1 MSSERCQ
8 RSEVR
13 AQRAARGAELRRATP
28 APEASNTDSYA
39 AALALLQDRRL
50 VVLTGAGVSTDSGI
64 PDYRSPGSPSR
75 QPMTY
80 QQFISGPQER
90 QRYWA
95 RSHLGW
101 RRMGSAVP
109 NAGHRALAAIEPEL
123 LITQNVDGLHEQAA
137 PELASSGRIVTLH
150 GRVADVICLSC
161 RTLSPRRD
169 LQERMEALNAGWAEA
184 HADVETRP
192 DGDVALEETQD
203 FVVPD
208 CEICGGILK
217 PDVVFFGENV
227 PKDRVARCMAAV
239 DALAEPESLELRGER
254 HEGEG
259 VLLVA
264 GSSLAVMSGYRFV
277 RRAAKAGIPV
287 IIVNRGAT
295 RGDGEA
301 AYKLEVG
308 TSEFL
313 TTLASRRT

>member
-1 MSSERCQ
+1 MTL
-8 RSEVR
+8 
-13 AQRAARGAELRRATP
+13 APGAIAE
-28 APEASNTDSYA
+28 DSYA

-64 PDYRSPGSPSR
+64 PDYRSPGSPAR

-80 QQFISGPQER
+80 QQFVSGPQER

-109 NAGHRALAAIEPEL
+109 NAGHRALAAIDPEL

-137 PELASSGRIVTLH
+137 PELARSGRIVPLH

-161 RTLSPRRD
+161 RTLSPRRA

-227 PKDRVARCMAAV
+227 PKDRVTRCMDAV
-239 DALAEPESLELRGER
+239 DALAEESSDSELRGER
-254 HEGEG
+254 HEGKG

-287 IIVNRGAT
+287 VIVNRGAT

-301 AYKLEVG
+301 TYKLEVG

-313 TTLASRRT
+313 TEVASRRA

>member
-1 MSSERCQ
+1 MTL
-8 RSEVR
+8 
-13 AQRAARGAELRRATP
+13 AA
-28 APEASNTDSYA
+28 EAITEDSYE

-109 NAGHRALAAIEPEL
+109 NAGHRALATIDPEL

-137 PELASSGRIVTLH
+137 PELARSGRIVTLH
-150 GRVADVICLSC
+150 GRVVDVICLSC
-161 RTLSPRRD
+161 RTVSPRRD
-169 LQERMEALNAGWAEA
+169 LQVRMEALNAGWAEA
-184 HADVETRP
+184 HADVESRP

-227 PKDRVARCMAAV
+227 PKDRVARCMDAV
-239 DALAEPESLELRGER
+239 DALAMDPGASELRGER
-254 HEGEG
+254 HEGKG

-287 IIVNRGAT
+287 VIVNRGAT

-301 AYKLEVG
+301 TYKLEVG

-313 TTLASRRT
+313 TALSSRRA

>member
-1 MSSERCQ
+1 M
-8 RSEVR
+8 
-13 AQRAARGAELRRATP
+13 
-28 APEASNTDSYA
+28 
-39 AALALLQDRRL
+39 
-50 VVLTGAGVSTDSGI
+50 TGAGVSTDSGI

-109 NAGHRALAAIEPEL
+109 NAGHRALTLIEPEL
-123 LITQNVDGLHEQAA
+123 LITQNVDGLHEQAS
-137 PELASSGRIVTLH
+137 PELARSGRIVPLH
-150 GRVADVICLSC
+150 GRVADVVCLSC
-161 RTLSPRRD
+161 RTVSPRRE
-169 LQERMEALNAGWAEA
+169 LQERMEVLNAGWAEA
-184 HADVETRP
+184 HADVESRP

-227 PKDRVARCMAAV
+227 PKDRVARCMEAV
-239 DALAEPESLELRGER
+239 DAIAGR
-254 HEGEG
+254 G

-277 RRAAKAGIPV
+277 RRAAKAGTPV
-287 IIVNRGAT
+287 VIVNRGAT

-301 AYKLEVG
+301 TYKLEVG

-313 TTLASRRT
+313 TTVAQSRSGASGRA

>member
-1 MSSERCQ
+1 MT
-8 RSEVR
+8 
-13 AQRAARGAELRRATP
+13 L
-28 APEASNTDSYA
+28 APEASSTDSYA
-39 AALALLQDRRL
+39 EALALLQDRRL

-75 QPMTY
+75 QPMTF

-109 NAGHRALAAIEPEL
+109 NAGHRALAAIDPEL

-161 RTLSPRRD
+161 RTVSPRRD

-239 DALAEPESLELRGER
+239 DALAEPGPGAQTRDER
-254 HEGEG
+254 HEGKG

-287 IIVNRGAT
+287 VIVNRGAT
-295 RGDGEA
+295 RGDAEA
-301 AYKLEVG
+301 TYKLEVG

-313 TTLASRRT
+313 TTLASRRA

>member
-1 MSSERCQ
+1 MT
-8 RSEVR
+8 
-13 AQRAARGAELRRATP
+13 L

-39 AALALLQDRRL
+39 EALALLQDRRL

-101 RRMGSAVP
+101 RRMGTAVP
-109 NAGHRALAAIEPEL
+109 NSGHRALAAIEPEL

-169 LQERMEALNAGWAEA
+169 LQERMEALNAGWAEP

-239 DALAEPESLELRGER
+239 DALAGPESLELRDER
-254 HEGEG
+254 QEGKG

-287 IIVNRGAT
+287 VIVNRGAT

-313 TTLASRRT
+313 TTLASRRA

>member
-1 MSSERCQ
+1 MT
-8 RSEVR
+8 
-13 AQRAARGAELRRATP
+13 L

-75 QPMTY
+75 QPMTF

-109 NAGHRALAAIEPEL
+109 NAGHRALAAIDPEL

-239 DALAEPESLELRGER
+239 DALAEPGGLEIRDEP
-254 HEGEG
+254 HEGKG

-287 IIVNRGAT
+287 VIVNRGAT

-301 AYKLEVG
+301 TYKLEVG
-308 TSEFL
+308 TSDFL
-313 TTLASRRT
+313 TTLAQSRFRGSGRA

>member
-1 MSSERCQ
+1 MT
-8 RSEVR
+8 
-13 AQRAARGAELRRATP
+13 L
-28 APEASNTDSYA
+28 ASASTTDSYA
-39 AALALLQDRRL
+39 AALALLRDRRL

-64 PDYRSPGSPSR
+64 PDYRSPGSPAR
-75 QPMTY
+75 QPMTF

-109 NAGHRALAAIEPEL
+109 NAGHRAIAGIDPDL
-123 LITQNVDGLHEQAA
+123 LITQNVDGLHEQAT
-137 PELASSGRIVTLH
+137 PELARSGRIVALH

-161 RTLSPRRD
+161 RTITPRRD
-169 LQERMEALNAGWAEA
+169 LQERMESLNAGWAEA
-184 HADVETRP
+184 HADVESRP
-192 DGDVALEETQD
+192 DGDVALEETED

-208 CEICGGILK
+208 CESCGGILK

-227 PKDRVARCMAAV
+227 PKDRVARCMDAV
-239 DALAEPESLELRGER
+239 DALAGT
-254 HEGEG
+254 G

-277 RRAAKAGIPV
+277 RRAAKARTPV
-287 IIVNRGAT
+287 VIVNRGAT

-313 TTLASRRT
+313 TAVAESRSGRS

>member
-1 MSSERCQ
+1 
-8 RSEVR
+8 VT
-13 AQRAARGAELRRATP
+13 L

-39 AALALLQDRRL
+39 EVLALLQDRRL

-101 RRMGSAVP
+101 RRMGSAAP
-109 NAGHRALAAIEPEL
+109 NAGHRALAAIDPEL

-137 PELASSGRIVTLH
+137 PELARNGRIVTLH

-227 PKDRVARCMAAV
+227 PKDRVTRCMEAV
-239 DALAEPESLELRGER
+239 DALAEGHFVPARGEQ
-254 HEGEG
+254 HEGKGG

-287 IIVNRGAT
+287 VIVNRGAT

-313 TTLASRRT
+313 TALAQSIFKGSGRA

>member
-1 MSSERCQ
+1 MT
-8 RSEVR
+8 
-13 AQRAARGAELRRATP
+13 L

-109 NAGHRALAAIEPEL
+109 NAGHRALAAIDPEL

-137 PELASSGRIVTLH
+137 PQLARSGRIVTLH

-184 HADVETRP
+184 HADVESRP

-227 PKDRVARCMAAV
+227 PKDRVARCMDAV
-239 DALAEPESLELRGER
+239 DALAEVRGEQQ
-254 HEGEG
+254 EGKGG

-287 IIVNRGAT
+287 VIVNRGAT

-313 TTLASRRT
+313 TTLAQSRASGSGGA

>member
-1 MSSERCQ
+1 MTL
-8 RSEVR
+8 
-13 AQRAARGAELRRATP
+13 AAGATKDA
-28 APEASNTDSYA
+28 YA
-39 AALALLQDRRL
+39 EALALLEDRRL

-64 PDYRSPGSPSR
+64 PDYRSPGSPAR

-109 NAGHRALAAIEPEL
+109 NAGHLALGAIDPEL
-123 LITQNVDGLHEQAA
+123 LITQNVDGLHERAT
-137 PELASSGRIVTLH
+137 PDLARSGRIVTLH

-161 RTLSPRRD
+161 RTISPRRD

-184 HADVETRP
+184 HADVESRP

-227 PKDRVARCMAAV
+227 PKDRVARCMDAV
-239 DALAEPESLELRGER
+239 DALGARDEE
-254 HEGEG
+254 HEGKG

-277 RRAAKAGIPV
+277 RRAAKAAIPV
-287 IIVNRGAT
+287 VIVNRGAT

-301 AYKLEVG
+301 TYNLEMG

-313 TTLASRRT
+313 TALARSRSMSSGRA

>member
-1 MSSERCQ
+1 MT
-8 RSEVR
+8 
-13 AQRAARGAELRRATP
+13 L
-28 APEASNTDSYA
+28 APEASSTDSYA
-39 AALALLQDRRL
+39 EALALLQDRRL

-75 QPMTY
+75 QPMTF

-109 NAGHRALAAIEPEL
+109 NAGHRALAAIDPEL

-161 RTLSPRRD
+161 RTVSPRRD

-239 DALAEPESLELRGER
+239 DALAEPDPGAQARDER
-254 HEGEG
+254 HAGTG

-264 GSSLAVMSGYRFV
+264 GASLAVMSGYRFV

-287 IIVNRGAT
+287 VIVNRGAT
-295 RGDGEA
+295 RGDAEA
-301 AYKLEVG
+301 TYKLEVG

-313 TTLASRRT
+313 TTLASRRA

>member
-1 MSSERCQ
+1 MTLA
-8 RSEVR
+8 V
-13 AQRAARGAELRRATP
+13 
-28 APEASNTDSYA
+28 EASNTDSYA

-75 QPMTY
+75 QPMTF

-109 NAGHRALAAIEPEL
+109 NAGHRALAAIDPEL

-137 PELASSGRIVTLH
+137 PELARSGRIVTLH

-161 RTLSPRRD
+161 RTVSPRRD
-169 LQERMEALNAGWAEA
+169 LQVRMEALNAGWAEA

-239 DALAEPESLELRGER
+239 DALAEEGKGAELRGER
-254 HEGEG
+254 HEGKG

-287 IIVNRGAT
+287 VIVNRGAT

-313 TTLASRRT
+313 TALSSRRT

>member
-1 MSSERCQ
+1 MPLAPGAISE
-8 RSEVR
+8 
-13 AQRAARGAELRRATP
+13 
-28 APEASNTDSYA
+28 DSYA

-109 NAGHRALAAIEPEL
+109 NAGHRALAAIDPEL

-137 PELASSGRIVTLH
+137 PELARSGRIVTLH
-150 GRVADVICLSC
+150 GHVSDVICLSC
-161 RTLSPRRD
+161 RTLSPRRE

-184 HADVETRP
+184 HADVESRP

-239 DALAEPESLELRGER
+239 DALAGPGSVELRGER

-287 IIVNRGAT
+287 VIVNRGAT

-301 AYKLEVG
+301 TYKLEVG

-313 TTLASRRT
+313 TTLAQSRFRGSGRA